1 MLQSP
6 RVYGLSIW
14 LEVSHPFNS
23 LKRDKDLHTFPKIT
37 QCHHQHVYA
46 TISDFN
52 RDTIVICQG
61 RRLQRRRHLNSKLLL
76 ECELTD
82 SIRLRSYYVYTYKL
96 WEFAVVCPFVHS
108 VQTSFLACAIFGVF
122 PMSIIMHLYPT
133 THNLSILMDFTCN
146 AIHYAPFSRDFRDAE
161 KSKVDLPIFF
171 SGGSFA
177 DFLRQSSFAYRS
189 LAYKQFSV
197 SQSVPDWL
205 RTHMPA
211 IFSMPSI
218 SGLFIAR
225 TPPLAY
231 PMSY

>member
-46 TISDFN
+46 TISAFN

-82 SIRLRSYYVYTYKL
+82 SIRSRSYYVYTYKL
-96 WEFAVVCPFVHS
+96 WEFAVVCPFVPS
-108 VQTSFLACAIFGVF
+108 VQTSFLACAIFWRLSYVHYHALIPYNTQSINFDGFNLHCNPLCTIF
-122 PMSIIMHLYPT
+122 PR
-133 THNLSILMDFTCN
+133 
-146 AIHYAPFSRDFRDAE
+146 FS
-161 KSKVDLPIFF
+161 
-171 SGGSFA
+171 
-177 DFLRQSSFAYRS
+177 
-189 LAYKQFSV
+189 
-197 SQSVPDWL
+197 
-205 RTHMPA
+205 
-211 IFSMPSI
+211 
-218 SGLFIAR
+218 
-225 TPPLAY
+225 
-231 PMSY
+231 